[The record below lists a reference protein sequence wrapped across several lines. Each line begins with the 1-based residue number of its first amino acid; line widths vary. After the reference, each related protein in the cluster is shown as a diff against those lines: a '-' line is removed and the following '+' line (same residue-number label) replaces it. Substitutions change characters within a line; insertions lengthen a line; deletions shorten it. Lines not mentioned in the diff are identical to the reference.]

1 MDKYDYI
8 TATIPEEKER
18 LAKIIAYLESTNNS
32 SDNLLDYKKRYAN
45 IDKYLN
51 AKNRYLAVLSSIKKD
66 KEKLEKL
73 MVTKEE
79 YAVDNI
85 LLEDT
90 LLSKFHED
98 TSNKYKDLLYED
110 IKYQSEDISTI
121 LYLLFEKETDYS
133 QLVIKRNRLKE
144 RLNKNIFP
152 NTYNTIISQ
161 SILIEKQSSI
171 LDEIFILENN
181 IKIEES
187 KIEAIYDSVMTEDIL
202 KILYE
207 FWIVDSYDVN
217 KVDKSKIF
225 QDNKSLISIK
235 NYTEDN
241 QPIANTSREEKNISF
256 PDLNLPGVNESI
268 FVNIDGKNYIK
279 DEDSMS

>member
-18 LAKIIAYLESTNNS
+18 LEKIIAYLEKNS
-32 SDNLLDYKKRYAN
+32 SNSDELFEYKERYHN
-45 IDKYLN
+45 IVKYLN
-51 AKNRYLAVLSSIKKD
+51 AKERYLNILDSIKD
-66 KEKLEKL
+66 AKEKLENLK
-73 MVTKEE
+73 VAKEE

-98 TSNKYKDLLYED
+98 TNYKYKNILYED
-110 IKYQSEDISTI
+110 IKYQDENIRDI
-121 LYLLFEKETDYS
+121 LYLLFEKETEYS
-133 QLVIKRNRLKE
+133 RLVIKRNRLKE
-144 RLNKNIFP
+144 KLDKNIFP

-161 SILIEKQSSI
+161 GVLIEKQDSI

-187 KIEAIYDSVMTEDIL
+187 KMSAICDSVMTDGIL

-207 FWIVDSYDVN
+207 FWIIDSYDPN

-225 QDNKSLISIK
+225 TDNKNLVNIK
-235 NYTEDN
+235 NYTEENELSSDV
-241 QPIANTSREEKNISF
+241 NTEKEKYIF
-256 PDLNLPGVNESI
+256 PDLNLPGVNENTL
-268 FVNIDGKNYIK
+268 VNIDGKNYVK
-279 DEDSMS
+279 DE

>member
-18 LAKIIAYLESTNNS
+18 LEKIIAYLEKNS
-32 SDNLLDYKKRYAN
+32 SNSDELFEYKERYHN
-45 IDKYLN
+45 IVKYLN
-51 AKNRYLAVLSSIKKD
+51 SKERYLNILDSIKD
-66 KEKLEKL
+66 AKEKLENLK
-73 MVTKEE
+73 VAKEE

-98 TSNKYKDLLYED
+98 TNYKYKNILYED
-110 IKYQSEDISTI
+110 IKYQDKNIRDI
-121 LYLLFEKETDYS
+121 LYLLFEKETEYS
-133 QLVIKRNRLKE
+133 RLVIKRNRLKE
-144 RLNKNIFP
+144 KLDKNIFP

-161 SILIEKQSSI
+161 GVLIEKQDSI

-187 KIEAIYDSVMTEDIL
+187 KMSAICDSVMTDGIL

-207 FWIVDSYDVN
+207 FWIIDSYDPN

-225 QDNKSLISIK
+225 TDNKNLVNIK
-235 NYTEDN
+235 NYTEESELSSDV
-241 QPIANTSREEKNISF
+241 NTEKEKYIF
-256 PDLNLPGVNESI
+256 PDLNLPGVNENTL
-268 FVNIDGKNYIK
+268 VNIDGKNYVK
-279 DEDSMS
+279 DE

>member
-18 LAKIIAYLESTNNS
+18 LEKIIAYLEKNS
-32 SDNLLDYKKRYAN
+32 SNSDELFEYKERYHN
-45 IDKYLN
+45 IVKYLN
-51 AKNRYLAVLSSIKKD
+51 SKERYLNILDSIKD
-66 KEKLEKL
+66 AKEKLENLK
-73 MVTKEE
+73 VAKEE

-98 TSNKYKDLLYED
+98 TNYKYKNILYED
-110 IKYQSEDISTI
+110 IKYQDENIRDI
-121 LYLLFEKETDYS
+121 LYLLFEKETEYS
-133 QLVIKRNRLKE
+133 RLVIKRNRLKE
-144 RLNKNIFP
+144 KLDKNIFP

-161 SILIEKQSSI
+161 GVLIEKQDSI

-187 KIEAIYDSVMTEDIL
+187 KMSAICDSVMTDGIL

-207 FWIVDSYDVN
+207 FWIIDSYDPN

-225 QDNKSLISIK
+225 TDNKNLVNIK
-235 NYTEDN
+235 NYTEESELSSDV
-241 QPIANTSREEKNISF
+241 NTEKEKYIF
-256 PDLNLPGVNESI
+256 PDLNLPGVNENTL
-268 FVNIDGKNYIK
+268 VNIDGKNYVK
-279 DEDSMS
+279 DE

>member
-1 MDKYDYI
+1 MKMDKYDYI

-18 LAKIIAYLESTNNS
+18 LEKIIAYLEKNS
-32 SDNLLDYKKRYAN
+32 SNSDELFEYKERYHN
-45 IDKYLN
+45 IVKYLN
-51 AKNRYLAVLSSIKKD
+51 AKERYLNILDSIKD
-66 KEKLEKL
+66 AKEKLENLK
-73 MVTKEE
+73 VAKEE

-98 TSNKYKDLLYED
+98 TNYKYKNILYED
-110 IKYQSEDISTI
+110 IKYQDENIRDI
-121 LYLLFEKETDYS
+121 LYLLFEKETEYS
-133 QLVIKRNRLKE
+133 RLVIKRNRLKE
-144 RLNKNIFP
+144 KLDKNIFP

-161 SILIEKQSSI
+161 GVLIEKQDSI

-187 KIEAIYDSVMTEDIL
+187 KMSAICDSVMTDGIL

-207 FWIVDSYDVN
+207 FWIIDSYDPN

-225 QDNKSLISIK
+225 TDNKNLVNIK
-235 NYTEDN
+235 NYTEESELSSDV
-241 QPIANTSREEKNISF
+241 NTEKEKYIF
-256 PDLNLPGVNESI
+256 PDLNLPGVNENTL
-268 FVNIDGKNYIK
+268 VNIDGKNYVK
-279 DEDSMS
+279 DE

>member
-18 LAKIIAYLESTNNS
+18 LEKIIAYLEKNS
-32 SDNLLDYKKRYAN
+32 SNSDELFEYKERYHN
-45 IDKYLN
+45 IVKYLN
-51 AKNRYLAVLSSIKKD
+51 AKERYLNILDSIKD
-66 KEKLEKL
+66 AKEKLENLK
-73 MVTKEE
+73 VAKEE

-98 TSNKYKDLLYED
+98 TNYKYKNILYED
-110 IKYQSEDISTI
+110 IKYQDENIRDI
-121 LYLLFEKETDYS
+121 LYLLFEKETEYS
-133 QLVIKRNRLKE
+133 RLVIKRNRLKE
-144 RLNKNIFP
+144 KLDKNIFP

-161 SILIEKQSSI
+161 GVLIEKQDSI

-187 KIEAIYDSVMTEDIL
+187 KMSAICDSVMTDGIL

-207 FWIVDSYDVN
+207 FWIIDSYDPN
-217 KVDKSKIF
+217 KVEKSKIF
-225 QDNKSLISIK
+225 TDNKNLVNIK
-235 NYTEDN
+235 NYTEESELSSDV
-241 QPIANTSREEKNISF
+241 NTEKEKYIF
-256 PDLNLPGVNESI
+256 PDLNLPGVNENTL
-268 FVNIDGKNYIK
+268 VNIDGKNYVK
-279 DEDSMS
+279 DE

>member
-18 LAKIIAYLESTNNS
+18 LEKIIAYLEKNS
-32 SDNLLDYKKRYAN
+32 SNSDELFEYKERYHN
-45 IDKYLN
+45 IVKYLN
-51 AKNRYLAVLSSIKKD
+51 AKERYLNILDSIKD
-66 KEKLEKL
+66 AKEKLENLK
-73 MVTKEE
+73 VAKEE

-98 TSNKYKDLLYED
+98 TNYKYKNILYED
-110 IKYQSEDISTI
+110 IKYQDENIRDI
-121 LYLLFEKETDYS
+121 LYLLFEKETEYS
-133 QLVIKRNRLKE
+133 RLVIKRNRLKE
-144 RLNKNIFP
+144 KLDKNIFP

-161 SILIEKQSSI
+161 GVLIEKQDSI

-187 KIEAIYDSVMTEDIL
+187 KMSAICDSVMTDGIL

-207 FWIVDSYDVN
+207 FWIIDSYDPN

-225 QDNKSLISIK
+225 TDNKNLVNIK
-235 NYTEDN
+235 NYTEESELSSDV
-241 QPIANTSREEKNISF
+241 NTEKEKHIF
-256 PDLNLPGVNESI
+256 PDLNLPGVNENTL
-268 FVNIDGKNYIK
+268 VNIDGKNYVK
-279 DEDSMS
+279 DE

>member
-18 LAKIIAYLESTNNS
+18 LEKIIAYLEKNS
-32 SDNLLDYKKRYAN
+32 SNSDELFEYKERYHN
-45 IDKYLN
+45 IVKYLN
-51 AKNRYLAVLSSIKKD
+51 SKERYLNILDSIKD
-66 KEKLEKL
+66 AKEKLENLK
-73 MVTKEE
+73 VAKEE

-98 TSNKYKDLLYED
+98 TNYKYKNILYED
-110 IKYQSEDISTI
+110 IKYQDENIRDI
-121 LYLLFEKETDYS
+121 LYLLFEKETEYS
-133 QLVIKRNRLKE
+133 RLVIKRNRLKE
-144 RLNKNIFP
+144 KLDKNIFP

-161 SILIEKQSSI
+161 GVLIEKQDSI

-187 KIEAIYDSVMTEDIL
+187 KMSAICDSVMTDGIL

-207 FWIVDSYDVN
+207 FWIIDSYDPN
-217 KVDKSKIF
+217 KVEKSKIF
-225 QDNKSLISIK
+225 TDNKNLVNIK
-235 NYTEDN
+235 NYTEESELSSDV
-241 QPIANTSREEKNISF
+241 NTEKEKYIF
-256 PDLNLPGVNESI
+256 PDLNLPGVNENTL
-268 FVNIDGKNYIK
+268 VNIDGKNYVK
-279 DEDSMS
+279 DE

>member
-18 LAKIIAYLESTNNS
+18 LEKIIAYLEKNS
-32 SDNLLDYKKRYAN
+32 SNSDELFEYKERYHN
-45 IDKYLN
+45 IVKYLN
-51 AKNRYLAVLSSIKKD
+51 AKERYLNILDSIKD
-66 KEKLEKL
+66 AKEKLENLK
-73 MVTKEE
+73 VAKEE

-98 TSNKYKDLLYED
+98 TNYKYKNILYED
-110 IKYQSEDISTI
+110 IKYQDENIRDI
-121 LYLLFEKETDYS
+121 LYLLFEKETEYS
-133 QLVIKRNRLKE
+133 RLVIKRNRLKE
-144 RLNKNIFP
+144 KLDKNIFP

-161 SILIEKQSSI
+161 GVLIEKQDSI

-187 KIEAIYDSVMTEDIL
+187 KMSAICDSVMTDGIL

-207 FWIVDSYDVN
+207 FWIIDSYDPN

-225 QDNKSLISIK
+225 TDNKNLVNIK
-235 NYTEDN
+235 NYTEESELFSDV
-241 QPIANTSREEKNISF
+241 NTKKEKYIF
-256 PDLNLPGVNESI
+256 PDLNLPGVNENTL
-268 FVNIDGKNYIK
+268 VNIDGKNYVK
-279 DEDSMS
+279 DE

>member
-18 LAKIIAYLESTNNS
+18 LEKIIAYLEKNS
-32 SDNLLDYKKRYAN
+32 SNSDELFEYKERYHN
-45 IDKYLN
+45 IVKYLN
-51 AKNRYLAVLSSIKKD
+51 AKERYLNILDSIKD
-66 KEKLEKL
+66 AKEKLENLK
-73 MVTKEE
+73 VAKEE

-98 TSNKYKDLLYED
+98 TNYKYKNILYED
-110 IKYQSEDISTI
+110 IKYQDENIRDI
-121 LYLLFEKETDYS
+121 LYLLFEKETEYS
-133 QLVIKRNRLKE
+133 RLVIKRNRLKE
-144 RLNKNIFP
+144 KLDKNIFP

-161 SILIEKQSSI
+161 GVLIEKQDSI

-187 KIEAIYDSVMTEDIL
+187 KMSAIRDSVMTDGIL

-207 FWIVDSYDVN
+207 FWIIDSYDPN

-225 QDNKSLISIK
+225 TDNKNLVNIK
-235 NYTEDN
+235 NYTEESELSSDV
-241 QPIANTSREEKNISF
+241 NTEKEKYIF
-256 PDLNLPGVNESI
+256 PDLNLPGVNENTL
-268 FVNIDGKNYIK
+268 VNIDGKNYVK
-279 DEDSMS
+279 DE

>member
-1 MDKYDYI
+1 MDNYDYI
-8 TATIPEEKER
+8 TSTITEEKER
-18 LAKIIAYLESTNNS
+18 LEKIIAYLESTNNS

-256 PDLNLPGVNESI
+256 PDLNLPGINESI

>member
-18 LAKIIAYLESTNNS
+18 LEKIIAYLEKNS
-32 SDNLLDYKKRYAN
+32 SNSDELFEYKERYHN
-45 IDKYLN
+45 IVKYLN
-51 AKNRYLAVLSSIKKD
+51 AKERYLNILDSIKD
-66 KEKLEKL
+66 AKEKLENLK
-73 MVTKEE
+73 VAKEE

-90 LLSKFHED
+90 LLSKFQED
-98 TSNKYKDLLYED
+98 TNYKYKNILYED
-110 IKYQSEDISTI
+110 IKYQDENIRDI
-121 LYLLFEKETDYS
+121 LYLLFEKETEYS
-133 QLVIKRNRLKE
+133 RLVIKRNRLKE
-144 RLNKNIFP
+144 KLDKNIFP

-161 SILIEKQSSI
+161 GVLIEKQDSI

-187 KIEAIYDSVMTEDIL
+187 KMSAICDSVMTDGIL

-207 FWIVDSYDVN
+207 FWIIDSYDPN

-225 QDNKSLISIK
+225 TDNKNLVNIK
-235 NYTEDN
+235 NYTEESELSSDV
-241 QPIANTSREEKNISF
+241 NTEKEKYIF
-256 PDLNLPGVNESI
+256 PDLNLPGVNENTL
-268 FVNIDGKNYIK
+268 VNIDGKNYVK
-279 DEDSMS
+279 DE

>member
-18 LAKIIAYLESTNNS
+18 LEKIIAYLEKNS
-32 SDNLLDYKKRYAN
+32 SNSDELFEYKERYHN
-45 IDKYLN
+45 IVKYLN
-51 AKNRYLAVLSSIKKD
+51 SKERYLNILDSIKD
-66 KEKLEKL
+66 AKEKLENLK
-73 MVTKEE
+73 VAKEE

-98 TSNKYKDLLYED
+98 TNYKYKNILYED
-110 IKYQSEDISTI
+110 IKYQDENIRDI
-121 LYLLFEKETDYS
+121 LYLLFEKETEYS
-133 QLVIKRNRLKE
+133 RLVIKRNRLKE
-144 RLNKNIFP
+144 KLDKNIFP

-161 SILIEKQSSI
+161 GVLIEKQDSI

-187 KIEAIYDSVMTEDIL
+187 KMSAIRDSVMTDGIL

-207 FWIVDSYDVN
+207 FWIIDSYDPN

-225 QDNKSLISIK
+225 TDNKNLVNIK
-235 NYTEDN
+235 NYTEESELSSDV
-241 QPIANTSREEKNISF
+241 NTEKEKYIF
-256 PDLNLPGVNESI
+256 PDLNLPGVNENTL
-268 FVNIDGKNYIK
+268 VNIDGKNYVK
-279 DEDSMS
+279 DE